1 MLKQK
6 NKNMI
11 NIEAFA
17 LYFHIYKALEKGYK
31 DGEIED
37 VHQSIVNESPN
48 MEKYADYFFGFIL
61 SQKM

>member
-1 MLKQK
+1 
-6 NKNMI
+6 MI